1 MHPVYPFEN
10 FDFLQLH
17 KYILTKPF
25 LPILSPHMWI
35 YFEYIR
41 KGRRFFRAGASLR
54 LVRADSWT
62 TLTVLAGS
70 WSRSSLQCEYFI
82 RRRHYTTLYTS
93 WQRSCTS
100 GRLYWVSA
108 NIFLDF
114 LSPWT
119 SFPPHNNVR
128 NPFQYAVECN
138 AQKFGINDDSSL
150 SGRKIYELEVG
161 LQWGRHGEWG
171 EKISKISFKN

>member
-1 MHPVYPFEN
+1 MHPVCPFEN

-25 LPILSPHMWI
+25 LSILSPHMWI

-119 SFPPHNNVR
+119 SFPPHNNVC

-161 LQWGRHGEWG
+161 L
-171 EKISKISFKN
+171 